1 MIGGPERELTSR
13 DQAGS
18 FAMVFMMEQMAHESH
33 ESFMDFPVST
43 QTDIMDE
50 KYHELRFDVK
60 MVLQENMH
68 VGQDSFGQDL
78 EEEDPN
84 R

>member
-1 MIGGPERELTSR
+1 MNLMNPSWI
-13 DQAGS
+13 
-18 FAMVFMMEQMAHESH
+18 
-33 ESFMDFPVST
+33 FPVST

-50 KYHELRFDVK
+50 KYHELRFDIK

-68 VGQDSFGQDL
+68 VGQDSFGEDL

>member
-1 MIGGPERELTSR
+1 MNLMIPSWI
-13 DQAGS
+13 
-18 FAMVFMMEQMAHESH
+18 
-33 ESFMDFPVST
+33 FPVST

-50 KYHELRFDVK
+50 SITNY
-60 MVLQENMH
+60 VLTSKWSCRRNMH
-68 VGQDSFGQDL
+68 VGQDSFGEDL